1 MANGK
6 IPAHYF
12 KNRREAKYKNE
23 PSIIDGHRFPSK
35 KEARRYSQLKI
46 LEKAGEIHS
55 LQLQVAFEL
64 QPKFKNPETGE
75 TIRAIKYIADFV
87 YKDSEGNIHIE
98 DAKGF
103 NTDVYELKK
112 KMMLYHGHKIEEV

>member
-1 MANGK
+1 MANGR
-6 IPAHYF
+6 IPAYYF
-12 KNRREAKYKNE
+12 NNKREAKYKNE
-23 PSIIDGHRFPSK
+23 PIIIDGHRFPSK

-75 TIRAIKYIADFV
+75 TIRAIKYVADFV
-87 YKDSEGNIHIE
+87 YKDNEGNIHIE

-103 NTDVYELKK
+103 KTDVYELKK
-112 KMMLYHGHKIEEV
+112 KMMLYHGYTIEEV